1 MTCGINCCGKENKM
15 KRELFMTTDNY
26 GIFDTGMTMEE
37 EFAAIKALGFDG
49 VEHHHPAN
57 REVLEML
64 KKYDL
69 KMIHSEIPYGMPEGP
84 KDDIDILHEI
94 GVRYVCARVNVR
106 THEEALREAERINN
120 IGREASKE
128 GFKVFFHNMAAEF
141 IFDKGEYLIE
151 TLLKNTDPYYVCSQ
165 LDLGWVV
172 CSGADPVPFL
182 KKYPG
187 RVELMHVKP
196 CTKIYGMKAVFP
208 RPDPNAP
215 KGQGISPE
223 AREAYA
229 KLFSAMQ
236 GPYSELARDY
246 EEPMKVAESLGCRVF
261 IYEREQFY
269 SDDHDACMRD
279 DIVNIRKF
287 W

>member
-1 MTCGINCCGKENKM
+1 MR
-15 KRELFMTTDNY
+15 RELFMTTDNY
-26 GIFDTGMTMEE
+26 GIRDTGMTMDQ

-49 VEHHHPAN
+49 VEHHHPAT
-57 REVLEML
+57 REVLECL

-69 KMIHSEIPYGMPEGP
+69 KMLHSEIPYLQDGP
-84 KDDIDILHEI
+84 QDDIDILHEI
-94 GVRYVCARVNVR
+94 GVKYVCGRVNAR
-106 THEEALREAERINN
+106 THEEALREADRLNE
-120 IGREASKE
+120 IGRQAAKE
-128 GFKVFFHNMAAEF
+128 GFKVFFHNMAPEF
-141 IFDKGEYLIE
+141 LFERGEYIIE
-151 TLLKNTDPYYVCSQ
+151 TILKNTDPYFVCSQ

-172 CSGADPVPFL
+172 CAGADPVPFL

-196 CTKIYGMKAVFP
+196 CTKIYGANKAVFP
-208 RPDPNAP
+208 RPKPGERP
-215 KGQGISPE
+215 SPE
-223 AREAYA
+223 AMAEYA

-236 GPYSELARDY
+236 GPWSELARDY

-269 SDDHDACMRD
+269 AEDHDACMRD
-279 DIVNIRKF
+279 DIENMRKF